1 MVLKKVILIIMI
13 FSCLSISVFAK
24 ANMKL
29 IDRYLEISG
38 TQEIILALPQQIE
51 KGYLESI
58 KDKKLKQIDIKS
70 SFDPKQTM
78 KYVKF
83 QLSQNFSDRQLR
95 DIIRYYKSPLG
106 QKFKNSGLKAVREK
120 DDKKKARFYKQ
131 LKKNPPSYD
140 RLNIMSAFADRLE
153 FTPIAMH
160 LIGEFLGSINADLV
174 YAGGGEDIAIRIKK
188 HMLDLSLYAY
198 KDFSK
203 KELKNIL
210 AYYYTNAGR
219 SEQAVISKIF
229 KELVAESFSQIL
241 EENQHKSASVK

>member
-1 MVLKKVILIIMI
+1 ML
-13 FSCLSISVFAK
+13 FSCLAISVFAK
-24 ANMKL
+24 ADMKL
-29 IDRYLEISG
+29 VDKYLETSG
-38 TQEIILALPQQIE
+38 TQEIILTLPQQIE

-78 KYVKF
+78 EYVKL
-83 QLSQNFSDRQLR
+83 QLSQDFSDGQLR
-95 DIIRYYKSPLG
+95 DIIRFYKSPLG
-106 QKFKNSGLKAVREK
+106 KKFKNSGLRATIEK
-120 DDKKKARFYKQ
+120 DEKKRAQFYID

-160 LIGEFLGSINADLV
+160 LIGEFLGAINADLV
-174 YAGGGEDIAIRIKK
+174 YAGGVDDISIRIRQQ
-188 HMLDLSLYAY
+188 MLDISLYAY
-198 KDFSK
+198 RDFSK
-203 KELKNIL
+203 KELKNVL

-219 SEQAVISKIF
+219 SEQAVVSKIF

-241 EENQHKSASVK
+241 EENQHKSVSAK